1 MKKFLSLLLSALLAV
16 SFVVSASAAK
26 NVVDDGVQESA
37 VAAYDEL
44 MASFATTYSNS
55 GEKIY
60 PDYYGGSYINDA
72 GQLIVYVTD
81 NVQRPAVLSDNANV
95 VYEPCTYSY
104 NELLSVMDTLNNYKF
119 SRSNDA
125 IASNFNEFGLYDS
138 ENRIIVK
145 LDDLSDE
152 SIKEFKENVCDSAVI
167 KFEQGCGPIE
177 TEVNVN
183 AGDKISF
190 SGGSASVGYRVKRD
204 GVVGFV
210 TAGHAA
216 DSVGKSIMYNGTT
229 IASCE
234 ATQQSGNADAAFCA
248 ITNSDYSPT
257 NTLSG
262 TSNTLSTTI
271 SEPGVGTVINK
282 IGMKTGHT
290 SGKVLST
297 NVTITFSSGA
307 TISNLTSADYESGP
321 GDSGC
326 VVYSYIGSTGA
337 RLTLGIHTGASGSG
351 TRYYTKANEVNAA
364 LGTSRY

>member
-16 SFVVSASAAK
+16 SFVVSASAAE

-190 SGGSASVGYRVKRD
+190 S
-204 GVVGFV
+204 
-210 TAGHAA
+210 
-216 DSVGKSIMYNGTT
+216 
-229 IASCE
+229 E
-234 ATQQSGNADAAFCA
+234 
-248 ITNSDYSPT
+248 
-257 NTLSG
+257 
-262 TSNTLSTTI
+262 
-271 SEPGVGTVINK
+271 
-282 IGMKTGHT
+282 IGRAH
-290 SGKVLST
+290 V
-297 NVTITFSSGA
+297 
-307 TISNLTSADYESGP
+307 
-321 GDSGC
+321 
-326 VVYSYIGSTGA
+326 
-337 RLTLGIHTGASGSG
+337 
-351 TRYYTKANEVNAA
+351 
-364 LGTSRY
+364 